1 VAIEVEP
8 SKSLA
13 WKDEMSAQSNW
24 KGEYIKELHTDDYS
38 KDCM

>member
-13 WKDEMSAQSNW
+13 RKDEMSAQSNW
-24 KGEYIKELHTDDYS
+24 KGE
-38 KDCM
+38 